1 MFSGIPV
8 LGDVESGLSGLG
20 KKPKRTRTTDSTST
34 SGSALGEGYATWGLD
49 QYKGMMNPTAYTG
62 SRPGEG
68 GPTTGQVQEWNMLSG
83 MKPGAITGAVGNMT
97 PQQIADMNRKG
108 GPDEGYFNPY
118 RKQMKQYMEDDYG
131 EALAMMENQIGS
143 GARGANAFGGSRH
156 GVASGVGGAKAMDN
170 YLRAATG
177 MDAQAYENAMQW
189 QREDA
194 RDRASDITAMNQVNL
209 GFGDLRRKT
218 AEAQG
223 IADFGRADRFSR
235 YGLNQQGQR
244 DKLSAFDYGE
254 FNRQQNWKPGMLDQ
268 YMTGVASAP
277 WKTTTTGS
285 TTQTGLAKSPFEKAL
300 GLGMGFGSM
309 AMAGG
314 WKPFSS

>member
-1 MFSGIPV
+1 MAFFSGVPV
-8 LGDVESGLSGLG
+8 LGDVESGLSGFG
-20 KKPKRTRTTDSTST
+20 TKPKRTRTTDQYST
-34 SGSALGEGYATWGLD
+34 SGSELGEGYAKWGLD
-49 QYKGMMNPTAYTG
+49 RYQKMMDPTAYTG

-68 GPTTGQVQEWNMLSG
+68 GPTTGQVQEWNILSG

-97 PQQIADMNRKG
+97 PQEIADMNRKG

-143 GARGANAFGGSRH
+143 GARGANAFGGGRH
-156 GVASGVGGAKAMDN
+156 GVASGVGGAKA
-170 YLRAATG
+170 

-194 RDRASDITAMNQVNL
+194 RDRSSDITAMNQANL
-209 GFGDLRRKT
+209 GFGDLRRRT
-218 AEAQG
+218 AVDQG
-223 IADFGRADRFSR
+223 TQDFGKIDRFSR
-235 YGLNQQGQR
+235 YGLNQQDQR

-254 FNRQQNWKPGMLDQ
+254 FNRMHDWERDTMDR
-268 YMTGVASAP
+268 YMRGVASAP
-277 WKTTTTGS
+277 WQTTTTGS
-285 TTQTGLAKSPFEKAL
+285 TTQTGQGKSPFEQAL
-300 GLGMGFGSM
+300 GLGMGFGGM

-314 WKPFSS
+314 WKPFS